1 MSSFKKDT
9 ERIQKLAGEAFTKTG
24 ALSAIASGAKQNPAK
39 LQQTLEDT
47 MFFFEEATLE
57 MRYLCETHM
66 PGVGG
71 YGGRRKTVPEEPV
84 AGSVERLGGGWLHI
98 TLHTLLPHCR
108 YQPPAWLSDTIQRLL
123 DDYETQGG
131 VLPHFQSALLILDE
145 HSCISGRKV
154 YDQDNKGWKAVS
166 NALKGRVIPDDD
178 QYTLS
183 VVLLS
188 SISAENVTH
197 IVLMDPADA
206 GDFFSLRSRSFVPGN
221 VYQEIWSY

>member
-1 MSSFKKDT
+1 MDAFKKDMA
-9 ERIQKLAGEAFTKTG
+9 RIQKLIGEAFTKTG
-24 ALSAIASGAKQNPAK
+24 ALAALASGAKQNPAK

-47 MFFFEEATLE
+47 TFFFEETTLE
-57 MRYLCETHM
+57 LRRLCETHM
-66 PGVGG
+66 PGAGG
-71 YGGRRKTVPEEPV
+71 YVGHRKTIQSEPL
-84 AGSVERLGGGWLHI
+84 AGNVERLGCGWLHI
-98 TLHTLLPHCR
+98 TLQTLLPHCR
-108 YQPPAWLSDTIQRLL
+108 YQPPIWLSDTIRRLL
-123 DDYETQGG
+123 DTYEAQGG
-131 VLPHFQSALLILDE
+131 ILPRFQTALLILDE
-145 HSCISGRKV
+145 HSCISNRKV

-183 VVLLS
+183 VALLS

>member
-9 ERIQKLAGEAFTKTG
+9 ERIQALAGEALTKTG
-24 ALSAIASGAKQNPAK
+24 ALVALANGARQNPAK

-47 MFFFEEATLE
+47 LYFFEESVLE
-57 MRYLCETHM
+57 LRRLCEAHA

-71 YGGRRKTVPEEPV
+71 YGGRRSAVPPESV
-84 AGSVERLGGGWLHI
+84 AGSVERLGDCWLHI

-108 YQPPAWLSDTIQRLL
+108 YQPPTWLSDTIRCLL
-123 DDYETQGG
+123 DGYEAQGG
-131 VLPHFQSALLILDE
+131 ILPHFQSALLVLDE

-178 QYTLS
+178 QYTLN
-183 VVLLS
+183 VALLS
-188 SISAENVTH
+188 SNSTDNITH
-197 IVLMDPADA
+197 IILMDQADA
-206 GDFFSLRSRSFVPGN
+206 GDFFSLRCRGYAPDS
-221 VYQEIWSY
+221 VYQEIWGY